1 MSFNAVNTA
10 TAGLRATQAS
20 IGVVSQNIAN
30 VGTVGYSKR
39 TLTTVTQGVGNA
51 GVAIG
56 TIGRALDAAS
66 LKQLR
71 METSGAAYT
80 GSLSAVR
87 TQLDQLYGTPGTST
101 ALDGVMNDFALS
113 LQTLANDPTSAPAR
127 SSVLTRAANLAS
139 SIGTIA
145 GGVQGLR
152 TAVESQLGSDA
163 ARASEYLKSI
173 ATLNTQITA
182 AGDDG
187 ARADLLDQR
196 DQAITGLS
204 AYLDVQTV
212 DQYDGTVS
220 VITTSGMT
228 LVDRGSAATLSFDG
242 RGTLSPESEYSQ
254 DPATRGVGTITA
266 TTPGGA
272 RIDLIAEKAIRSGS
286 LAAGVELRDT
296 VLPQAQRQLDELAAG
311 LARSMSDRSA
321 TGAAVSTPTGA
332 GFDIDL
338 DGLKAGNA
346 VTVSVRDAA
355 GIQRN
360 LVLMPYASATQPS
373 VKPTDTSDPTAMIV
387 PIRIDGTNAGLQTA
401 IQSALGAGFSVTSEP
416 TAGAGGLRITTDPA
430 TGAPTLLGVSASVTQ
445 PQSTIDFQSGRPQLP
460 LFLDGTAEGTLY
472 TGTLYTG
479 SFDGG
484 SQLTGFAQ
492 RIGVNPALTGNTA
505 NLVNTTAKTLPSDT
519 TRPQYLYTALTGT
532 NRTFAAANGIGG
544 IDAPYSAS
552 VQDFAQRIID
562 AQGAGAATAQ
572 NLDEGQGIALATAQS
587 RVASISGVS
596 IDEEMAKLVQLQTAY
611 SANARVLTAARDL
624 LDTLLRM

>member
-66 LKQLR
+66 QKQLR

-127 SSVLTRAANLAS
+127 ASVLTRAANLAS

-152 TAVESQLGSDA
+152 TAVESQLGSDT

-266 TTPGGA
+266 ATPGGA

-321 TGAAVSTPTGA
+321 TGTAVTTARGA

-346 VTVSVRDAA
+346 ITVSVRDAA

-360 LVLMPYASATQPS
+360 LVLMPYASASQPS
-373 VKPTDTSDPTAMIV
+373 VKPADTSDPTAMIV
-387 PIRIDGTNAGLQTA
+387 PIRIDGTNAGLRTA
-401 IQSALGAGFSVTSEP
+401 IQTALGAGFGVTSQP
-416 TAGAGGLRITTDPA
+416 TAGAGGLRITADPA
-430 TGAPTLLGVSASVTQ
+430 TGAPTLLGISASVTQ
-445 PQSTIDFQSGRPQLP
+445 PLSTTDFQSGRPQLP
-460 LFLDGTAEGTLY
+460 LFLDGTAKGK
-472 TGTLYTG
+472 LYTG

-492 RIGVNPALTGNTA
+492 RIGVNAALTGNTA

-572 NLDEGQGIALATAQS
+572 NLDEGQAIALATAQS
-587 RVASISGVS
+587 RVASVSGVS